1 MMRGSFVLGI
11 AVAFM
16 TTGCAGYRLG
26 TRSLYR
32 NDIRTVHI
40 PIIKSDSF
48 RPELGVQLTEA
59 LQKELERRTPY
70 KIGEFAT
77 ADSIMNCR
85 LTSENKQVVGETG
98 TDESRLLRSAIAV
111 EVSWVDR
118 RNIPLIETR
127 FLPPGE
133 TTFYF
138 SENTDFVPEAGQSI
152 GTANQRVIERLANHI
167 VDQMESRW

>member
-1 MMRGSFVLGI
+1 MMRGLFVIGI

-16 TTGCAGYRLG
+16 MTGCAGYRIG

-59 LQKELERRTPY
+59 LQKEVERRTPY
-70 KIGEFAT
+70 KLGEFAN
-77 ADSIMNCR
+77 ADSIMNCT
-85 LTSENKQVVGETG
+85 LTSESKRVVGETG
-98 TDESRLLRSAIAV
+98 TDESRLLQSVIAV
-111 EVSWVDR
+111 EVRWIDR
-118 RNIPLIETR
+118 RGLPLIETR

-133 TTFYF
+133 STFYF

>member
-11 AVAFM
+11 AVAFIK
-16 TTGCAGYRLG
+16 TGCAGYRFG

>member
-16 TTGCAGYRLG
+16 MTGCAGYRFG

-59 LQKELERRTPY
+59 SQKELERRTPY

>member
-1 MMRGSFVLGI
+1 MMRGSFVFGI
-11 AVAFM
+11 AVALM
-16 TTGCAGYRLG
+16 MTGCAGYRIG
-26 TRSLYR
+26 TRNLYR

-59 LQKELERRTPY
+59 LQKEVERRTPY
-70 KIGEFAT
+70 KMADFAT

-98 TDESRLLRSAIAV
+98 TDESRLLRSSIAV

>member
-1 MMRGSFVLGI
+1 
-11 AVAFM
+11 
-16 TTGCAGYRLG
+16 
-26 TRSLYR
+26 
-32 NDIRTVHI
+32 
-40 PIIKSDSF
+40 
-48 RPELGVQLTEA
+48 
-59 LQKELERRTPY
+59 
-70 KIGEFAT
+70 
-77 ADSIMNCR
+77 
-85 LTSENKQVVGETG
+85 
-98 TDESRLLRSAIAV
+98 V
-111 EVSWVDR
+111 EVSLVDR

>member
-1 MMRGSFVLGI
+1 MMRGLIFGI
-11 AVAFM
+11 VVALM
-16 TTGCAGYRLG
+16 TTGCAGYRIG
-26 TRSLYR
+26 TRTLYR

-59 LQKELERRTPY
+59 LQKEVERRTPY
-70 KIGEFAT
+70 KNGELAT

-85 LTSENKQVVGETG
+85 LISESKRVVGETG
-98 TDESRLLRSAIAV
+98 TDESRLIQSTIAV

-118 RNIPLIETR
+118 RNIPLIESR

-138 SENTDFVPEAGQSI
+138 SENADFVPEAGQSI
-152 GTANQRVIERLANHI
+152 STANQRVIERLANHI

>member
-16 TTGCAGYRLG
+16 TTGCAGYRFG

>member
-16 TTGCAGYRLG
+16 MTGCAGYRFG

-77 ADSIMNCR
+77 ADSIMTCR

-98 TDESRLLRSAIAV
+98 TDESRLLR
-111 EVSWVDR
+111 
-118 RNIPLIETR
+118 
-127 FLPPGE
+127 
-133 TTFYF
+133 
-138 SENTDFVPEAGQSI
+138 
-152 GTANQRVIERLANHI
+152 
-167 VDQMESRW
+167 

>member
-1 MMRGSFVLGI
+1 MMRGSFVFSI
-11 AVAFM
+11 AVALIM
-16 TTGCAGYRLG
+16 TGCAGYRIG

-59 LQKELERRTPY
+59 LQKEVERRTPY

-98 TDESRLLRSAIAV
+98 TDESRLLRSTMAV

-133 TTFYF
+133 TTFFF

-152 GTANQRVIERLANHI
+152 GTA
-167 VDQMESRW
+167 

>member
-11 AVAFM
+11 AVVFTM
-16 TTGCAGYRLG
+16 TGCAGYRIG

-85 LTSENKQVVGETG
+85 LTSESKQVVGETG
-98 TDESRLLRSAIAV
+98 TDESRLLRSGMAV